1 MKKVDFVKIEKLNFG
16 VLVLEKEQAM
26 DLIKQKTLSVS
37 V

>member
-1 MKKVDFVKIEKLNFG
+1 MKKVDFVKIKAEFWGFG
-16 VLVLEKEQAM
+16 LEKEQAM

>member
-1 MKKVDFVKIEKLNFG
+1 MKKVDFVKIKAEFWG
-16 VLVLEKEQAM
+16 LVLEKEQAM